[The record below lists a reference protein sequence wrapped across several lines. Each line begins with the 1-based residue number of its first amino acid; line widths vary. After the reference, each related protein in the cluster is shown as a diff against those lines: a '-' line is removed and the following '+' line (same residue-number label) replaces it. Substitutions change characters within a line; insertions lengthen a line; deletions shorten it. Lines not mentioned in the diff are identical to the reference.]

1 MGEGDRLGAQRPPCG
16 CRLLADGAG
25 QDRYAARRA
34 LGGLGRFADPQAE
47 TNCVLVTWSGA
58 RSPTSTG
65 GWRAPT
71 LLRTSRR
78 NWCLNIAAA
87 GNGSA
92 GCWRTGNRATDCPCI
107 WLAALDAVAEACA
120 AERAA
125 SATTRSVACRIHT
138 ANGSRSART
147 LLRVLRRHGYLA
159 SIQDGKEGAPLR
171 WTLTAAG
178 RHARSNAL
186 MRQC

>member
-1 MGEGDRLGAQRPPCG
+1 M
-16 CRLLADGAG
+16 LADREPG
-25 QDRYAARRA
+25 D
-34 LGGLGRFADPQAE
+34 GLP
-47 TNCVLVTWSGA
+47 VH
-58 RSPTSTG
+58 
-65 GWRAPT
+65 
-71 LLRTSRR
+71 
-78 NWCLNIAAA
+78 
-87 GNGSA
+87 
-92 GCWRTGNRATDCPCI
+92 

-138 ANGSRSART
+138 ANGSHSART

-178 RHARSNAL
+178 RRARSNAL
-186 MRQC
+186 MR